1 VKGSNQQ
8 TGGDHMATQREQKDE
23 KELTQQLL
31 RYQGQ
36 DYQDWLHE
44 KHEEFNRE
52 NSDVFKKLLTKAIK
66 EKEKPK
72 VEPPIRQ
79 EQEKPEAQETNQ
91 DQNQYEGV
99 NA

>member
-1 VKGSNQQ
+1 
-8 TGGDHMATQREQKDE
+8 MATQREQKDE
-23 KELTQQLL
+23 KDLTQQLL

-72 VEPPIRQ
+72 VEPLKHQ
-79 EQEKPEAQETNQ
+79 EQVKPEATNQ
-91 DQNQYEGV
+91 DKNQFEGA

>member
-1 VKGSNQQ
+1 
-8 TGGDHMATQREQKDE
+8 MATQREQKDE
-23 KELTQQLL
+23 KDLTQQLL

-72 VEPPIRQ
+72 VEPPKHQ
-79 EQEKPEAQETNQ
+79 EQEQLKAQETNQ
-91 DQNQYEGV
+91 DQKQLEGA

>member
-1 VKGSNQQ
+1 
-8 TGGDHMATQREQKDE
+8 MATQREQKDE
-23 KELTQQLL
+23 KDLTQQLL

-72 VEPPIRQ
+72 VEPPKHQEKEQ
-79 EQEKPEAQETNQ
+79 EQPEEQEINQ
-91 DQNQYEGV
+91 DQNQFEGA